1 MTDNDPVME
10 IIKRLDPN
18 FPIEQLIELAG
29 GRRWRIP
36 YEVPIDYGQIRQQ
49 ILADPCREVRTVTR
63 RYKVSREFV
72 YRVWRAA

>member
-1 MTDNDPVME
+1 MTDSVIDIIRRIDP
-10 IIKRLDPN
+10 D
-18 FPIEQLIELAG
+18 FPFAELIEQAG
-29 GRRWRIP
+29 GRKWRIP
-36 YEVPIDYGQIRQQ
+36 YEVPVDYGQIRQQ